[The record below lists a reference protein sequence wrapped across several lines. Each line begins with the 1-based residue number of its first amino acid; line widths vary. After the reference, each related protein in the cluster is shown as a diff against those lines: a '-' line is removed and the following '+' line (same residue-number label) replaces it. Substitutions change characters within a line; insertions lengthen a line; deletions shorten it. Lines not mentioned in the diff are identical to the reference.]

1 MPRALE
7 LRRTPRLRLTSACTA
22 RGKSL
27 GCSFRVR
34 DYVNR
39 GDCPMPKTA
48 TRSPSTSYDPA
59 NPLIVQGDRTILV
72 EVDNPRYTE
81 ARDALA
87 PFAELEKSPEHIHTY
102 RLTSLSLWN
111 AAAAGLSADDMIA
124 VLARYSKFPLPGNL
138 LADIEETVRRYGRV
152 RLEKA
157 GEALRLVCDDRPLL
171 EELARQ
177 PKLRDYLGRRLDE
190 TSFEV
195 DPAYR
200 GVLKQALITVGYP
213 AEDLAGYTD
222 GAPLPLQ
229 LRSRT
234 RAGLPFVVRD
244 YQKDAADVFYAG
256 GHVKGGS
263 GVIVLPCGAGKTI
276 VGIAAMAL
284 MQRSTLVLT
293 TSITAVKQWH
303 REILDKTDLPDDQIA
318 EYTGESKQI
327 GPVTLA
333 TYQILTHRPDKK
345 EEFPHFK
352 LFDQRDWGLII
363 YDEVHL
369 LPAPV
374 FRVTAQIQARRRLGL
389 TATLVREDGREG
401 DVFSLIGPKKYDVPW
416 RELESRGWIAE
427 ANCTE
432 IRVGLPEP
440 LRMEYAVAEWRHKYR
455 IASENPA
462 KDELTAL
469 LLDRYPQS
477 RILIIG
483 QYLKQLRRL
492 SKRFAIPLI
501 TGQTPN
507 SEREELYHQFRQGE
521 VRQLILSKVGNFALD
536 LPDANVLIQVSGTF
550 GSRQEEAQRLGRIL
564 RPKAGG
570 EVAHF
575 YTLVTRDTREL
586 DFAHHRQLFL
596 TEQGYSYAIADGAEL
611 LAARPAG
618 SISPALTG

>member
-1 MPRALE
+1 M
-7 LRRTPRLRLTSACTA
+7 
-22 RGKSL
+22 
-27 GCSFRVR
+27 
-34 DYVNR
+34 N
-39 GDCPMPKTA
+39 
-48 TRSPSTSYDPA
+48 YDPS
-59 NPLIVQGDRTILV
+59 NPLIVQGDRSVLV
-72 EVDNPRYTE
+72 EVDNPRYAE

-102 RLTSLSLWN
+102 RLTDLSLWN
-111 AAAAGLSADDMIA
+111 AAAAGMTATAMIE
-124 VLARYSKFPLPGNL
+124 VLGRYSKFPLPTNL
-138 LADIEETVRRYGRV
+138 ATDIAERVARYGRV
-152 RLEKA
+152 KLERY
-157 GEALRLVCDDRPLL
+157 EDRLRLVCEDRPLL

-177 PKLRDYLGRRLDE
+177 PKVRDYLGERLDAA
-190 TSFEV
+190 SFAVEG
-195 DPAYR
+195 AFR
-200 GVLKQALITVGYP
+200 GVLKQGLIAVGYP
-213 AEDLAGYTD
+213 AEDLAGYTE
-222 GAPLPLQ
+222 GAALPVQ
-229 LRSRT
+229 LRTLGRS
-234 RAGLPFVVRD
+234 GLPFHVRD
-244 YQKDAADVFYAG
+244 YQREAADIFYAG
-256 GHVKGGS
+256 GDVRGGS

-303 REILDKTDLPDDQIA
+303 REILDKTEVADEQIA
-318 EYTGESKQI
+318 EYTGETKEI
-327 GPVTLA
+327 GPVTIA

-389 TATLVREDGREG
+389 TATLIREDGREE

-416 RELESRGWIAE
+416 RELETRGWIAE
-427 ANCTE
+427 ATCAE
-432 IRVGLPEP
+432 IRVALPEP
-440 LRMEYAVAEWRHKYR
+440 LRMEYAVAEWRNKYR

-462 KDELTAL
+462 KDEVVARL
-469 LLDRYPQS
+469 LERYAGH
-477 RILIIG
+477 RVLIIG
-483 QYLKQLRRL
+483 QYLKQLRQMN
-492 SKRFAIPLI
+492 KRFDMPLI
-501 TGQTPN
+501 TGQTAN
-507 SEREELYHQFRQGE
+507 SVREDLYGRFRRGE
-521 VRQLILSKVGNFALD
+521 IRQLILSKVGNFALD

-596 TEQGYSYAIADGAEL
+596 TEQGYSY
-611 LAARPAG
+611 
-618 SISPALTG
+618 SISDEVDVLTQECLAG